1 MRFCSRDPMPGSNH
15 EMRKANL
22 IRGELDMNAITRTA
36 ILLVFV
42 SSVSSCTTTR
52 KTDPEPA
59 KMTLEENGKL
69 VRMSYFDGAPF
80 ASIHDT
86 PKEYCRSRQE
96 KEVQLGF
103 RIDIPSRRGLWFTT
117 ARMDPPPT
125 RRSLRVGSSAEL
137 LNIMRGCRVNRPGSP
152 CHKKS
157 KSTSQSNTSTGCSA
171 TMESA

>member
-1 MRFCSRDPMPGSNH
+1 
-15 EMRKANL
+15 
-22 IRGELDMNAITRTA
+22 MNAITRTA

-103 RIDIPSRRGLWFTT
+103 RIDYSKPERTVVYYCSNGSATDKAFIESWQQRRI
-117 ARMDPPPT
+117 
-125 RRSLRVGSSAEL
+125 AEYNAWVQSQPAGKPL
-137 LNIMRGCRVNRPGSP
+137 SQEEQEHIAKQHIDRLQRNYGVRVN
-152 CHKKS
+152 
-157 KSTSQSNTSTGCSA
+157 
-171 TMESA
+171 